1 MLNTHRKGAKAKTSS
16 RTTLRRNASVA
27 VLTLCFVAT
36 GTLSA
41 FADRAYTYATNRLEL
56 AHPELARQY
65 GSNPTYWPD
74 RAFRNIDCNLPSNGC
89 PTYMGTGQ

>member
-1 MLNTHRKGAKAKTSS
+1 MLNTHRNRAKATTSS
-16 RTTLRRNASVA
+16 STTLRHDASVA

-36 GTLSA
+36 STLSA
-41 FADRAYTYATNRLEL
+41 FADRAYSYATNRLEL

-65 GSNPTYWPD
+65 GSNPSYWPD

-89 PTYMGTGQ
+89 PTNMGTGQ